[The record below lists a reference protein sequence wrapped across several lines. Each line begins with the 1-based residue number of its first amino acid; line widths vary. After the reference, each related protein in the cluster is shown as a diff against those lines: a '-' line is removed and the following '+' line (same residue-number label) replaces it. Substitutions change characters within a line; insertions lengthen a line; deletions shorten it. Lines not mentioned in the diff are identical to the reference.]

1 MVSAPDRPNSLRK
14 MPGGLWESRRY
25 GVAARDETQS
35 PSHEPV
41 CEGVPINTVTFRDA
55 FWVWVRV
62 ALNSFGGPAGQIAVM
77 HRYLVQEK
85 KWISESRFLHA
96 LNYCMLLPGPEAQQL
111 AAYMGWLLHK
121 TPGGIVAGTL
131 FVIPGFI
138 FMLLL
143 SILYAGYQ
151 DLNVV
156 QWLFFGLKPA
166 VLAIVLEAVLRI
178 GKRALQNRMMVVL
191 AALAFVAIFFY
202 DVPFPLIVASAACIG
217 FVGGRFRPELFA
229 APPLTASTH
238 GICDEPAVDRLLDA
252 GKLEHVRPSVSRS
265 LKVVSVWSALW
276 FLPILVLFL
285 CVGSHSIYVEQGIFF
300 SKTAVVTFGGAYA
313 VLAYVAQQAV
323 DSYGWLKPGEMLD
336 GLGLAETTPGP
347 LILVLQFVGF
357 LGAYRNPGTLDP
369 MLAGALA
376 SLLTVWVTFVPCF
389 LWIFLGAPYIEA
401 LRGNRSL
408 DTAMS
413 SITAAVVGVILN
425 LAVWFSLHTIFGS
438 LRDVS
443 LLGAHVLVPVVHTIN
458 VPSLGIAIIALLA
471 LFRFKAGMMA
481 TIAGCAALGVAYH
494 LCRSL
499 IG

>member
-1 MVSAPDRPNSLRK
+1 MKAT
-14 MPGGLWESRRY
+14 PGTGN
-25 GVAARDETQS
+25 
-35 PSHEPV
+35 PPHEPL
-41 CEGVPINTVTFRDA
+41 CEGVPIRPIPFRDA
-55 FWVWVRV
+55 LRVWIKV

-77 HRYLVQEK
+77 HRHLVEEK
-85 KWISESRFLHA
+85 KWISEERFLHA

-111 AAYMGWLLHK
+111 ATYMGWLLHR

-131 FVIPGFI
+131 FVVPGFF
-138 FMLLL
+138 FMLVL
-143 SILYAGYQ
+143 SVLYAGYQ
-151 DLNVV
+151 NLNVV

-178 GKRALQNRMMVVL
+178 GKRALKNRMMVAL
-191 AALAFVAIFFY
+191 AVLAFVAIFFY
-202 DVPFPLIVASAACIG
+202 DVPFPFIVASAACIG
-217 FVGGRFRPELFA
+217 LVGGWVRPDLFA
-229 APPLTASTH
+229 VRQAST
-238 GICDEPAVDRLLDA
+238 GNLTPCDGPTVDVLLDA
-252 GKLEHVRPSVSRS
+252 GALDHVRPSLSRS
-265 LKVVSVWSALW
+265 LKVLVTWSALW
-276 FLPILVLFL
+276 FVPLVLLFFFL
-285 CVGSHSIYVEQGIFF
+285 GSQSIYVQQGIFF

-323 DSYGWLKPGEMLD
+323 DAFGWLKPGEMLD

-357 LGAYRNPGTLDP
+357 LGAYRNPGAIDP

-408 DTAMS
+408 DTAMT

-425 LAVWFSLHTIFGS
+425 LGVWFALHAIFGS

-443 LLGAHVLVPVVHTIN
+443 VFGAHLLVPVFHTIN
-458 VPSLGIAIIALLA
+458 LPSLGIAIVALLA
-471 LFRFKAGMMA
+471 LFRFKLGMLPTMGA
-481 TIAGCAALGVAYH
+481 CVALGVAYH
-494 LCRSL
+494 LCKSL
-499 IG
+499 VG